1 MNETD
6 AAREEGAV
14 SASSDYSDLVALAM
28 GGAQDVPSLPDT
40 SLVRHAADASQ
51 PLAALDASDVL
62 AQLAVEYREALM
74 SVGQEPKRLK
84 RLGDGCASGPLPPD
98 PLRPNTPTTS
108 AVCLFD
114 DLLGPRRI
122 DRVLDGLDSFGAQQL
137 FTPPPRHEILR
148 LFAGRNLQTR
158 RTGQFALLARQEHH
172 ASSMDS
178 CLAMPEIATNMSDDT
193 GERHATT

>member
-14 SASSDYSDLVALAM
+14 SMSSDYSDLVALAM
-28 GGAQDVPSLPDT
+28 GGAQDVPPLPDT
-40 SLVRHAADASQ
+40 ALVRHASDASL
-51 PLAALDASDVL
+51 PLADLDASDVL
-62 AQLAVEYREALM
+62 GQLAVEYREALM
-74 SVGQEPKRLK
+74 SVGQVPKRLK
-84 RLGDGCASGPLPPD
+84 RLGAGCASGPLPPD
-98 PLRPNTPTTS
+98 PLRLNTKATS

-122 DRVLDGLDSFGAQQL
+122 DRVLDSLDSFGAQQL
-137 FTPPPRHEILR
+137 FSPPPRHEILR
-148 LFAGRNLQTR
+148 LFAARHQQTR

-178 CLAMPEIATNMSDDT
+178 CLAMPDIAADTSEDT